1 MSSALLID
9 IGRIT
14 FGLFFLIAAF
24 RNFRGIRERIG
35 TPTNYGWAMPTWGLV
50 AGYLMQIAGGLALV
64 LNVGTIYGAA
74 LLILFLLIATPL
86 YHNPLMFP
94 KDERGLHIYLDLVN
108 ATLAAGLM
116 QIIGNAM

>member
-1 MSSALLID
+1 MSPDLLLD
-9 IGRIT
+9 IGRVT

-24 RNFRGIRERIG
+24 RNFKNIGDRIG

-50 AGYLMQIAGGLALV
+50 AGYLMQVVGGLALV
-64 LNVGTIYGAA
+64 LDIGTSYGAA

-94 KDERGLHIYLDLVN
+94 KADRGLHIYLDLVN
-108 ATLAAGLM
+108 ITLVAGLL
-116 QIIGNAM
+116 QVIGTAM